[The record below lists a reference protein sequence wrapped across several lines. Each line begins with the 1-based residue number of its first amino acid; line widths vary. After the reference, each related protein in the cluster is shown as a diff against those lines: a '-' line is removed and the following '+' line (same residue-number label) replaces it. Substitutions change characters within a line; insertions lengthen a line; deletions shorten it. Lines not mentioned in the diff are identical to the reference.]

1 MSKKI
6 LELKNVNK
14 YFITSDGKT
23 LKACNNINLDIEEG
37 KITGIVGES
46 GCGKTTLVRLIVQL
60 EKLTEGEIL
69 YKGKD
74 ISKFNKKELRENRK
88 NIQIS

>member
-23 LKACNNINLDIEEG
+23 LKACNNINLDMKV
-37 KITGIVGES
+37 KILHRSIFGDGELLWCKRLDLGI
-46 GCGKTTLVRLIVQL
+46 
-60 EKLTEGEIL
+60 
-69 YKGKD
+69 
-74 ISKFNKKELRENRK
+74 NA
-88 NIQIS
+88 

>member
-23 LKACNNINLDIEEG
+23 LKACNNINLDI
-37 KITGIVGES
+37 
-46 GCGKTTLVRLIVQL
+46 GCIIFENADKYFSSKYDAEFFVKWLNENVNS
-60 EKLTEGEIL
+60 
-69 YKGKD
+69 D
-74 ISKFNKKELRENRK
+74 INVIFHFSYP
-88 NIQIS
+88 IMPHHA

>member
-37 KITGIVGES
+37 KNYRDSRREWMWKINFS
-46 GCGKTTLVRLIVQL
+46 
-60 EKLTEGEIL
+60 EI
-69 YKGKD
+69 D
-74 ISKFNKKELRENRK
+74 SPIRETN
-88 NIQIS
+88 

>member
-46 GCGKTTLVRLIVQL
+46 GMWKINFS
-60 EKLTEGEIL
+60 EI
-69 YKGKD
+69 D
-74 ISKFNKKELRENRK
+74 SPIRETN
-88 NIQIS
+88 